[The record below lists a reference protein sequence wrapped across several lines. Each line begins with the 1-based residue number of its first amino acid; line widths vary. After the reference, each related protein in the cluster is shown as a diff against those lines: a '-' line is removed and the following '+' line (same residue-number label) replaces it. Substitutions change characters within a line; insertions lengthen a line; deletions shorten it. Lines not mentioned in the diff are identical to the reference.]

1 MTVAPL
7 GPAPSTR
14 AQAERALATRLG
26 SPIEARWVVTHV
38 LGDGPS
44 TSPVDAA
51 AWASLTALVDRRLAG
66 EPLQYVLGTWA
77 FRTLELTV
85 DRRALIPRPETE
97 QVVEAALHELRR
109 LRELRRLGEPDR
121 LGAPGRPGEW
131 EPVVVDLGTGTG
143 AIGLSIAVEAGA
155 LVWATD
161 ADADALALAAANRDR
176 VTAVEPRLAGRVT
189 LAAGD
194 WFAAVPAE
202 LAGRIDLVVS
212 NPPYVAAAE
221 WPDLSGE
228 VRREPHRALVA
239 AAGSD
244 GTPGLAAVEA
254 VLVGAA
260 AWLARPGA
268 VVVELAPH
276 QADAAVDVA
285 RRAGFVDVD
294 VARDLAGRDRAV
306 VGRI

>member
-14 AQAERALATRLG
+14 AQAERALAARLR
-26 SPIEARWVVTHV
+26 SPIEARWVVAHI

-51 AWASLTALVDRRLAG
+51 AWADLTALVDRRLAG

-109 LRELRRLGEPDR
+109 LGEQRRLGIS
-121 LGAPGRPGEW
+121 GAPGRPGEW

-176 VTAVEPRLAGRVT
+176 VTAAEPPVTARVV

-202 LAGRIDLVVS
+202 LRGQIDLVVS

-221 WPDLSGE
+221 WPDLSRE
-228 VRREPHRALVA
+228 VRQEPHQALVA

-244 GTPGLAAVEA
+244 GTPGLAAVET
-254 VLVGAA
+254 VLVGAV

-276 QADAAVDVA
+276 QAAAAVDVA

-294 VARDLAGRDRAV
+294 VVRDLAGRDRAV

>member
-7 GPAPSTR
+7 GAAPSTR
-14 AQAERALATRLG
+14 AQAERALAARLR
-26 SPIEARWVVTHV
+26 SPIEARWVVAHV

-51 AWASLTALVDRRLAG
+51 AWADLTALVDRRLAG

-97 QVVEAALHELRR
+97 QVVEAALG
-109 LRELRRLGEPDR
+109 ELRRLGFVDPA
-121 LGAPGRPGEW
+121 GPGER

-143 AIGLSIAVEAGA
+143 AIGLSIAVEAAA

-176 VTAVEPRLAGRVT
+176 VTAAEPPVAARVV

-202 LAGRIDLVVS
+202 LRGQIDLVVS

-221 WPDLSGE
+221 WPDLSPE

-244 GTPGLAAVEA
+244 GTPGLAAVET

-276 QADAAVDVA
+276 QATAAVDVA

>member
-1 MTVAPL
+1 MTGAPL

-26 SPIEARWVVTHV
+26 SPIEARWVVAHV

-51 AWASLTALVDRRLAG
+51 AWADLTALVDRRLAG

-77 FRTLELTV
+77 FRTLELMV

-97 QVVEAALHELRR
+97 QVVEVALHELRR
-109 LRELRRLGEPDR
+109 LGKR
-121 LGAPGRPGEW
+121 

-161 ADADALALAAANRDR
+161 ADTDALALAAANRDR
-176 VTAVEPRLAGRVT
+176 VTAAEPPVAVRVV

-202 LAGRIDLVVS
+202 LRGQIDLVVS
-212 NPPYVAAAE
+212 NPPYVTAAE
-221 WPDLSGE
+221 WPDLSRE
-228 VRREPHRALVA
+228 VRQEPHRALVA

-276 QADAAVDVA
+276 QAAAAVDVA